1 MIDLFGEQPEII
13 RALSW
18 KQPYAELMFHGKIE
32 TRTWNTNY
40 RGLVLICASKTSY
53 HRDQV
58 INISGTDQLKRIE
71 AVLGRPFSYKDKAFN
86 PGYAV
91 GIGELVDCRLMRPED
106 EDLCFVEYRD
116 ILYEAEA
123 YQQSKPLYCH
133 IYKNVRRI
141 TPIPW
146 TGSQGWKTVDI
157 ETQKRIGLI

>member
-1 MIDLFGEQPEII
+1 MIDLFGEQPEEV

-40 RGLVLICASKTSY
+40 RGLVLICTSKVPY

-58 INISGTDQLKRIE
+58 INISGMDQLKRIE
-71 AVLGRPFSYKDKAFN
+71 TMLGN
-86 PGYAV
+86 PVTFKGNTYPLGMAI
-91 GIGELVDCRLMRPED
+91 GIGELVHCRMMTPED
-106 EDLCFVEYRD
+106 EDLCFVGFRD
-116 ILYEAEA
+116 VLYEAYA

-141 TPIPW
+141 KPFPW
-146 TGSQGWKTVDI
+146 LGSQGWKTLDNKTK
-157 ETQKRIGLI
+157 ELAGLI